1 MKPSRFTVRKR
12 TDRSRPPK
20 FGLTN
25 KMLQG
30 RRRVLKHHHRSQSPR
45 RATLRRYNTA
55 RHVDDYDI
63 VNTPRQR
70 GRFREIDIE
79 PVNRNPIVITPNN
92 ILQRTN
98 FGLTDAML
106 QGRRRVL
113 THHHRSQSPRRAT
126 LRRYNAARHVDDYDI
141 VNTPRQRGRFRETD
155 VELVN
160 RK

>member
-25 KMLQG
+25 AMLQG
-30 RRRVLKHHHRSQSPR
+30 KRRVLRHHHRSQSPR
-45 RATLRRYNTA
+45 RASLRRYNAA
-55 RHVDDYDI
+55 RSADAYDI

-70 GRFREIDIE
+70 GRFRETDVEYIH
-79 PVNRNPIVITPNN
+79 PITNSRV
-92 ILQRTN
+92 QRIK

-126 LRRYNAARHVDDYDI
+126 LRRYNASRPANAYDI

-155 VELVN
+155 IEPVN
-160 RK
+160 RR